1 MSWDLRC
8 GASAYA
14 LSLQG
19 YFSPVVVKYAS
30 SHQEKIAN
38 LILVN
43 PPVCSVYIST
53 IHFFFLM
60 SHWLMDWVC
69 KTWYVDENM
78 ICKICKMN
86 KCFWFQNKVLQELK
100 FSSITCNYDWCF
112 IYNLVPWTSFSG
124 LSDYSKTCQ
133 SPFHIIYIQ
142 QLSTGGDL
150 FSGKGTALTTSPV
163 SFWL

>member
-14 LSLQG
+14 RSLQG

-53 IHFFFLM
+53 IHFFFLCHTDSWIEYAKHDM
-60 SHWLMDWVC
+60 WM
-69 KTWYVDENM
+69 
-78 ICKICKMN
+78 KI
-86 KCFWFQNKVLQELK
+86 
-100 FSSITCNYDWCF
+100 
-112 IYNLVPWTSFSG
+112 
-124 LSDYSKTCQ
+124 
-133 SPFHIIYIQ
+133 
-142 QLSTGGDL
+142 
-150 FSGKGTALTTSPV
+150 
-163 SFWL
+163 